1 MASIRKAAQQVLD
14 TARDGIGWIAFWR
27 EGRGWESEYISA
39 DYDERSGRIVI
50 EDEYDMEELRKIYQ
64 KDPCAIFVNSYIHNL
79 GTYGDEGDRDTLAD
93 SLRWQYSLQHYLVA
107 DAIA

>member
-14 TARDGIGWIAFWR
+14 IARDGIGWIAFWR

-50 EDEYDMEELRKIYQ
+50 EDEYDMEELKRI
-64 KDPCAIFVNSYIHNL
+64 YIHNL

-93 SLRWQYSLQHYLVA
+93 GLRWQYSLQHYLVA